1 MNKAELVLVVAEK
14 VGLSKREAEEVVDTV
29 FAEIQTTLLKGEDV
43 KLSGFG
49 TLAVKTRAERVGTN
63 PSTGE
68 KITIPA
74 AKTITFKV
82 SKALK
87 ERL

>member
-1 MNKAELVLVVAEK
+1 MNKAELVLAVAEK
-14 VGLSKREAEEVVDTV
+14 VGVSKREAEEVVDTLLGEV
-29 FAEIQTTLLKGEDV
+29 TNALLKGEEV
-43 KLSGFG
+43 KLTGFG
-49 TLAVKTRAERVGTN
+49 TLSVKTRAERVGTN
-63 PSTGE
+63 PSTGA

-74 AKTITFKV
+74 AKTVAFKV

>member
-1 MNKAELVLVVAEK
+1 MNKAELVLIVAEK
-14 VGLSKREAEEVVDTV
+14 LGLSKRDAEEMVDTV
-29 FAEIQTTLLKGEDV
+29 LTEVTSTLLKGEDV

-49 TLAVKTRAERVGTN
+49 TLGVRTRAERTGTN
-63 PSTGE
+63 PSTGT

-74 AKTITFKV
+74 TKTITFKV
-82 SKALK
+82 SKTLK